1 LVRGVPV
8 EEENKHRNTPK
19 YASINSINSIDGN
32 KQNKHGKWSINRD
45 LNASSGHKSVKHDA
59 LGVVGKY
66 FLRSADRDGMEV
78 LHH

>member
-1 LVRGVPV
+1 MKKSKNTGTRQ
-8 EEENKHRNTPK
+8 NTPK
-19 YASINSINSIDGN
+19 YASINSINGN
-32 KQNKHGKWSINRD
+32 KQNKHGKCSINGD

-78 LHH
+78 LHY